1 VSRVGKNPIGIPAGV
16 DIKIDGATVTVKGP
30 KGELS
35 LQVDPDIKVTTR
47 DGEITV
53 SRPNDSQRFRAMH
66 GLYRSLIANMVE
78 GVTNAFQR
86 KLEIVGVGYKGEMRN
101 NRLNLQLGYSHPIVF
116 VPPEGIEINAEGP
129 TNLTV
134 SGIDKELVGQVAAK
148 IRSFRPPEPY
158 KGKGVKYAEEHV
170 RRKAGKTAA

>member
-1 VSRVGKNPIGIPAGV
+1 MSRVGKNPIGIPAGV

>member
-1 VSRVGKNPIGIPAGV
+1 VSRVGKNPIAIPGGV
-16 DIKIDGATVTVKGP
+16 EIKIDGTMVLVKGP

-35 LQVDPDIKVTTR
+35 LNVDPDIQVERK
-47 DGEITV
+47 DGEIVV
-53 SRPNDSQRFRAMH
+53 SRPNDSQRFRALH

-78 GVTNAFQR
+78 GVTNSFQR
-86 KLEIVGVGYKGEMRN
+86 KLEIVGVGYKGEMKN

-116 VPPEGIEINAEGP
+116 VPPAGIEITAEGP
-129 TNLTV
+129 TKLTI
-134 SGIDKELVGQVAAK
+134 SGISKELVGQVAAK

-158 KGKGVKYAEEHV
+158 KGKGVKYAEEHI